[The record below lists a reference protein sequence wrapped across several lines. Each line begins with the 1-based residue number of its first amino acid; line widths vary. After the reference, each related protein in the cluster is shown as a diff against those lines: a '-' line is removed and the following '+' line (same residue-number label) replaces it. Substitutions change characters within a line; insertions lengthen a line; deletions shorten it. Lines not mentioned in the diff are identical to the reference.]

1 MLEFMDEYS
10 NNALFSYF
18 EYAGMDARFGEKAP
32 DEYFNPVLPGFFPDP
47 SICRKGGDFF
57 LVHSSFAYYPGVPI
71 FHSRDLTHWEPLGH
85 VLARPSQL
93 NLDGLRLNAGIFAP
107 DMAYNPRNDTFYM
120 ITTCVGGIGN
130 FIVKTKDPFARHWS
144 DPVLLP
150 EVTGIDPSLFF
161 DDDGAAYIVHNDEPE
176 GVPEWAGHR
185 AIWLH
190 SFDTATDTV
199 ADTTFGGKRVIL
211 DAGIDRGRKPVWIE
225 GPHLYKAG
233 GAYLLMA
240 AEGGTSVDHSEV
252 VLRSDSV
259 RGPYTPYAGNPI
271 LTQRDL
277 PEPRGECVTSVGH
290 ADLVETPGG
299 EWFAVF
305 LGCRPYEG
313 NFYNTGRETFMLPVT
328 WKDGFPLILERG
340 KPVPA
345 RVRKPR
351 LPDAPGAHGTGSGN
365 FRWRDDFSAKQLGPE
380 WSMVRTPRGAPWFSL
395 DGKLVLAPTEQSI
408 YGTGNPAFLGRRQ
421 QHTCFE
427 AETEM
432 RFTPK
437 TRNGIAGMVCY
448 QNEANNFVFGKTF
461 ASFTSPEG
469 KIEGK
474 IEERLAVTLTRAV
487 FLNNYVQTGTREKK
501 LLASVPVPAGLEN
514 APVRLKVKGDGASYS
529 FFLSFDGGA
538 HWLSVAENVDGRN
551 LSTET
556 AGGFVGATIGPYAGI
571 EKE

>member
-1 MLEFMDEYS
+1 MNEQ
-10 NNALFSYF
+10 NNHALFSYF
-18 EYAGMDARFGEKAP
+18 EYVGMDARFGEKAP

-57 LVHSSFAYYPGVPI
+57 LAHSSFSYYPGVPI

-107 DMAYNPRNDTFYM
+107 AIAFNPRNDTFYLV
-120 ITTCVGGIGN
+120 TTCVGGIGN

-144 DPVLLP
+144 DPILLP

-161 DDDGAAYIVHNDEPE
+161 DDDGAAYIAHNDEPE
-176 GVPEWAGHR
+176 GSPEWAGHR
-185 AIWLH
+185 AVWLH
-190 SFDTATDTV
+190 SFDTATDT
-199 ADTTFGGKRVIL
+199 TFGEKQVIL
-211 DAGIDRGRKPVWIE
+211 DAGIDRGKKPVWIE

-259 RGPYTPYAGNPI
+259 RGPFTPYAGNPI

-277 PEPRGECVTSVGH
+277 PEPRAERVTSTGH
-290 ADLVETPGG
+290 ADLVETPDG

-328 WKDGFPLILERG
+328 WKDGFPVILERG

-345 RVRKPR
+345 RVKKPR
-351 LPDAPGAHGTGSGN
+351 LPAAPGARATGSGN
-365 FRWRDDFSAKQLGPE
+365 FRWRDDFSAQQLGPE

-395 DGKLVLAPTEQSI
+395 DNKLVLAPTEQTI

-421 QHTCFE
+421 QHACFE

-437 TRNGIAGMVCY
+437 NRNEIAGMVCF

-461 ASFTSPEG
+461 TSPEG
-469 KIEGK
+469 KTGGN
-474 IEERLAVTLTRAV
+474 LAVTLTRAV
-487 FLNNYVQTGTREKK
+487 FLNNYVRTGTPGQK
-501 LLASVPVPAGLEN
+501 LLASVPVPAGLED
-514 APVRLKVKGDGASYS
+514 APVRFKVKGDGALYS
-529 FFLSFDGGA
+529 FYLSFGGGR
-538 HWLSVAENVDGRN
+538 WLPVAENIDGRN

-556 AGGFVGATIGPYAGI
+556 AGGFLGTTIGPYASTCRGG
-571 EKE
+571 EAGAA